1 MKIIKNLFGGMN
13 DLITQ
18 SFSAALLGKYKSQK
32 HEAV

>member
-18 SFSAALLGKYKSQK
+18 SFLAVLLKKYKSQK
-32 HEAV
+32 HKAV